1 MNFPQLASNIRAAHS
16 ALQQNAML
24 AVNQNVTARNWLV
37 GLWIVE
43 FEQNGEDRAKY
54 GEKLL
59 SSLAKAI
66 EIKGLGKSMLNVCRQ
81 FYKVYPELGVE
92 IGKYLFAQPEKQMVQ
107 PLIEN
112 LQILESEQN
121 IKIQTVFGK
130 SEEKDTP
137 IFQTLS
143 GKSQKALKQSD
154 GILSSSSET
163 LPRVPSDKLFGR
175 ISFSHFAEFLS
186 IDDPLKR
193 TFYEVETI
201 KGCWSVRELRRQI
214 DTLCYER
221 AGFSKN
227 PEKLLA
233 LVNEKADLAQ
243 PVNVVK
249 SPYIFDFLGLKNAE
263 VVEEN
268 DLETQLISHI
278 QDFILELGDG
288 FCFESRQKRIII
300 DNEYFFIDLVFYHR
314 VLKCHVLV
322 ELKTQKFN
330 YADMAQLN
338 MYVAYYRENMM
349 TEGDNPPI
357 GILLCTDATTE
368 MVKYATAGMD
378 ENLFI
383 SKYLLQLPAKEKF
396 IEFIHNELNEL

>member
-112 LQILESEQN
+112 LQILESKQN

-221 AGFSKN
+221 AGFSKK

-263 VVEEN
+263 VVEES

-288 FCFESRQKRIII
+288 FCFESRQKRILI

-383 SKYLLQLPAKEKF
+383 SKYLLQLPSKEKF

>member
-121 IKIQTVFGK
+121 IKFQTVFGK

-154 GILSSSSET
+154 GILCNCGYGRESVYIE
-163 LPRVPSDKLFGR
+163 VPVATTIERDIRLTS
-175 ISFSHFAEFLS
+175 
-186 IDDPLKR
+186 KR
-193 TFYEVETI
+193 TPNYI
-201 KGCWSVRELRRQI
+201 HK
-214 DTLCYER
+214 TL
-221 AGFSKN
+221 
-227 PEKLLA
+227 
-233 LVNEKADLAQ
+233 
-243 PVNVVK
+243 
-249 SPYIFDFLGLKNAE
+249 I
-263 VVEEN
+263 
-268 DLETQLISHI
+268 
-278 QDFILELGDG
+278 
-288 FCFESRQKRIII
+288 
-300 DNEYFFIDLVFYHR
+300 
-314 VLKCHVLV
+314 
-322 ELKTQKFN
+322 
-330 YADMAQLN
+330 
-338 MYVAYYRENMM
+338 
-349 TEGDNPPI
+349 
-357 GILLCTDATTE
+357 
-368 MVKYATAGMD
+368 
-378 ENLFI
+378 
-383 SKYLLQLPAKEKF
+383 
-396 IEFIHNELNEL
+396 

>member
-121 IKIQTVFGK
+121 IKIQT
-130 SEEKDTP
+130 
-137 IFQTLS
+137 LS

-154 GILSSSSET
+154 GILCNCGYGRESVYIE
-163 LPRVPSDKLFGR
+163 VP
-175 ISFSHFAEFLS
+175 A
-186 IDDPLKR
+186 
-193 TFYEVETI
+193 
-201 KGCWSVRELRRQI
+201 
-214 DTLCYER
+214 
-221 AGFSKN
+221 
-227 PEKLLA
+227 
-233 LVNEKADLAQ
+233 
-243 PVNVVK
+243 
-249 SPYIFDFLGLKNAE
+249 
-263 VVEEN
+263 
-268 DLETQLISHI
+268 
-278 QDFILELGDG
+278 
-288 FCFESRQKRIII
+288 
-300 DNEYFFIDLVFYHR
+300 
-314 VLKCHVLV
+314 
-322 ELKTQKFN
+322 
-330 YADMAQLN
+330 
-338 MYVAYYRENMM
+338 
-349 TEGDNPPI
+349 
-357 GILLCTDATTE
+357 ATTSE
-368 MVKYATAGMD
+368 REVY
-378 ENLFI
+378 
-383 SKYLLQLPAKEKF
+383 
-396 IEFIHNELNEL
+396 